1 MLKNFK
7 KNQKGFT
14 LVELIIVIAIL
25 GILAALLVPRIV
37 GNVENAKRNTEITNA
52 RTLASEINTYNALK
66 KAKGDTNLFKDPNLS
81 DYLTEPEFTTLTNT
95 HTDLKIPATAS
106 FPDASVVRIIMDEMV
121 MLVLKFNHNL

>member
-37 GNVENAKRNTEITNA
+37 GNVENAKRNSEITNA
-52 RTLASEINTYNALK
+52 RTLASEITTYNALK
-66 KAKGDTNLFKDPNLS
+66 KAKGETNLFLDPDDS
-81 DYLTEPEFTTLTNT
+81 DGYLKETEFTSLTTT
-95 HTDLKIPATAS
+95 HTDLKIADTES
-106 FPDASVVRIIMDEMV
+106 FPKDSVVRIIIDG
-121 MLVLKFNHNL
+121 NGNASIDIQ

>member
-66 KAKGDTNLFKDPNLS
+66 KAKGDTNLFQDPDLT
-81 DYLTEPEFTTLTNT
+81 DGYLTKAEFISLTST
-95 HTDLKIPATAS
+95 HTDLKIADTDS
-106 FPDASVVRIIMDEMV
+106 FPDDSVVRIIMDG
-121 MLVLKFNHNL
+121 NGNASIDIQ

>member
-37 GNVENAKRNTEITNA
+37 GNVENAKRNSEITNA
-52 RTLASEINTYNALK
+52 RTLASEITTYNALK
-66 KAKGDTNLFKDPNLS
+66 KAKGEDDLFLDPGG
-81 DYLTEPEFTTLTNT
+81 DEGYLTETEFTTLTNT
-95 HTDLKIPATAS
+95 HTDLKIADTAS
-106 FPDASVVRIIMDEMV
+106 FPDASVVRIIIDGNGNASIDIQE
-121 MLVLKFNHNL
+121 

>member
-66 KAKGDTNLFKDPNLS
+66 KAKGDVNLFKDP
-81 DYLTEPEFTTLTNT
+81 DRTDGYLTKDEFITLTST
-95 HTDLKIPATAS
+95 HTDLKIADTDS
-106 FPDASVVRIIMDEMV
+106 FPDASVVRIIMDD
-121 MLVLKFNHNL
+121 NGNASIDIQ